1 MSLTPDTNSSNSDI
15 SEKITMIHENM
26 PKLGITEVYSI
37 SNNANLEEIDNI
49 PDNEVETKLEFTI
62 STFQLKLMKSCY
74 QKIHGSDNHSVSQLL
89 NQISIDF
96 LRNQENITSE
106 SGELLFGQKS
116 PRKDVLEK
124 LEKISEQF
132 ELYESFPTL
141 TRSQIKNTIKKSLGI
156 VDERTMKKYFQ
167 CVIHFVETRT
177 GQKSS
182 LHLWH
187 NLESFK
193 DEINNSLFKLNEK

>member
-1 MSLTPDTNSSNSDI
+1 
-15 SEKITMIHENM
+15 MIHENM
-26 PKLGITEVYSI
+26 PKLGITEEYSI

-62 STFQLKLMKSCY
+62 PTFQLKLTKSYY
-74 QKIHGSDNHSVSQLL
+74 QKIQGSDDHSISQLL
-89 NQISIDF
+89 NHIFIDF

-132 ELYESFPTL
+132 MKCESFPIL
-141 TRSQIKNTIKKSLGI
+141 SRSQIKDGIRSTLG
-156 VDERTMKKYFQ
+156 VMDSRTEKKYFK
-167 CVIHFVETRT
+167 CIIYFVETRT
-177 GQKSS
+177 GQPSSYYSQYNLDFFRDRIKSA
-182 LHLWH
+182 LT
-187 NLESFK
+187 
-193 DEINNSLFKLNEK
+193 D

>member
-62 STFQLKLMKSCY
+62 PTFQLKLTKSYY
-74 QKIHGSDNHSVSQLL
+74 QKIQGSDDHSISQLL
-89 NQISIDF
+89 NHIFIDF

-132 ELYESFPTL
+132 MECASFPIL
-141 TRSQIKNTIKKSLGI
+141 SRSQIKDGIRSTLG
-156 VDERTMKKYFQ
+156 VMDSRTEKKYFK
-167 CVIHFVETRT
+167 CIIYFVETRT
-177 GQKSS
+177 GQPSSYYSQYNLDFFRDRIKSA
-182 LHLWH
+182 LT
-187 NLESFK
+187 
-193 DEINNSLFKLNEK
+193 D

>member
-1 MSLTPDTNSSNSDI
+1 MSLTPDTSSNSDI
-15 SEKITMIHENM
+15 SEKIPMIHENM
-26 PKLGITEVYSI
+26 PKLGIMETYSI
-37 SNNANLEEIDNI
+37 PNNADLEEIDNI

-177 GQKSS
+177 GQ
-182 LHLWH
+182 
-187 NLESFK
+187 
-193 DEINNSLFKLNEK
+193 